1 MEAGYREALLKAP
14 KKNRYNLMQLYMNGH
29 VNHAK
34 NMVALRKSKNNF
46 ENAI

>member
-1 MEAGYREALLKAP
+1 MEVEYREALLKAM
-14 KKNRYNLMQLYMNGH
+14 KKNRYNLVQLYLKGH

-34 NMVALRKSKNNF
+34 NVMALRKSKNDL